1 MKPNDDDA
9 PRPEDMDADGVDPT
23 ETPEEVDEIDSMAT
37 MDSSIQQRPSS
48 SQNNDASD
56 GDEIDSRA
64 TMASGIH
71 KRPQATPSHDLG
83 EPELPATFTGEE
95 VDEDD
100 LSTIG
105 AEYGNPFEDLG
116 ELPRNA
122 PTEIAGFV
130 VKGLIAQGGMGAVY
144 LAMQRRPRRPVA
156 IKVIKPGVASPMAL
170 KRFEFEAQML
180 ARLTHPGIAQIYEA
194 GTFDQG
200 DGLAPFFAMEYV
212 PNARLLDEYA
222 KEHKLDARAKVKL
235 MIVVC
240 EAVGS
245 GHAKGIIHR
254 DLKPGNILVSSA
266 GHPKIIDFG
275 VARSTDSDQRVTMQ
289 TEVHAIVG
297 TLQYMAPEQCAG
309 DVLDLDTS
317 ADVYA
322 LGVALYELLTGQLPY
337 EVSGG
342 IATAIKMV
350 TEARP
355 DPISTFDKSFR
366 GDLEI
371 IVSKAMA
378 KDRSDRY
385 RTASELGDD
394 LRRWIH
400 DEPIMAQSPTM
411 VTSLKR
417 IVRRNKGLAIGIV
430 AMVAVLGLAITGG
443 VLALVNRNLVLATQN
458 ELLEEQSEKRAMVGD
473 LITFFMRDSFD
484 VIATLANSQEA
495 RESLVVVSLQYIEK
509 LRDQAGGD
517 PSLQRMLAEGLQQA
531 GINEWSLQSD
541 NRGNPEE
548 AIANWEESL
557 GIADALLEVEPDDTK
572 ALILAIRVRSLL
584 ENGYRRTGRQDDRLR
599 VLGEAELMVERLPS
613 VTTDPDQGRLAMGLL
628 LDRSRLIPTEG
639 NPEEDPAVKRML
651 AFIDHLQEA
660 FPESEAIQRDATL
673 AWARVAYA
681 WNVRRDHERA
691 LGWYK
696 RVLAVREDT
705 LDTLGPMNTR
715 YRDVMN
721 AMRYVAQQL
730 ALLDRLDESIESYQR
745 ILPLART
752 LVVASPNG
760 ARARND
766 LARSLLEHGNV
777 LVIADRSAE
786 AIESL
791 SESQIGWKQAMDRA
805 TESGS
810 QDSLVARSLI
820 QCQLLLTRAYLDTDN
835 PQAARETVDH
845 VRMVLRLVV
854 KQWPQNDVFGGQ
866 QRDADT
872 LHGAVLKELGRLD

>member
-1 MKPNDDDA
+1 MVKPHDDDA
-9 PRPEDMDADGVDPT
+9 PSPKDTDGDGVDPV
-23 ETPEEVDEIDSMAT
+23 ETPDDIDSM
-37 MDSSIQQRPSS
+37 
-48 SQNNDASD
+48 
-56 GDEIDSRA
+56 A

-71 KRPQATPSHDLG
+71 KRPKPTLSSEPT

-100 LSTIG
+100 LSTLG
-105 AEYGNPFEDLG
+105 AEYGDPFQDLG
-116 ELPRNA
+116 ELPRSA

-222 KEHKLDARAKVKL
+222 DEHKLDATAKVKL
-235 MIVVC
+235 MMVVC

-254 DLKPGNILVSSA
+254 DLKPGNILVSST

-289 TEVHAIVG
+289 TDVHAIVG

-322 LGVALYELLTGQLPY
+322 LGVALYEMLTGQLPY

-355 DPISTFDKSFR
+355 DPISTHDKLLG
-366 GDLEI
+366 GDLEV
-371 IVSKAMA
+371 IVAKAMA
-378 KDRSDRY
+378 KDRVDRY

-394 LRRWIH
+394 LRRWLN
-400 DEPIMAQSPTM
+400 DEPIMAQPPTLM
-411 VTSLKR
+411 TSFKR
-417 IVRRNKGLAIGIV
+417 LIRRNKGLTV
-430 AMVAVLGLAITGG
+430 ATVFMAAVLALAITGG
-443 VLALVNRNLVLATQN
+443 VLALVNRNLALETQN

-484 VIATLANSQEA
+484 AIATLANSQEA
-495 RESLVVVSLQYIEK
+495 RESLVVVSLEYLQK
-509 LRDQAGGD
+509 LREQAGDD
-517 PSLQRMLAEGLQQA
+517 PTLQRMLAEGLQQA
-531 GINEWSLQSD
+531 GINEWSLQSG
-541 NRGNPEE
+541 NRGKPED
-548 AIANWEESL
+548 AIAKWEESL
-557 GIADALLEVEPDDTK
+557 EITDSLRVIDPDDTK
-572 ALILAIRVRSLL
+572 ALFLAVRVRSLL
-584 ENGYRRTGRQDDRLR
+584 ENGYRRTGRNDERLR
-599 VLGEAELMVERLPS
+599 VLEEAEALVEQLPAI
-613 VTTDPDQGRLAMGLL
+613 TTNPDQGRLVMGLL
-628 LDRSRLIPTEG
+628 LDRSRLIPREG

-651 AFIDHLQEA
+651 TFIEQLQQA
-660 FPESEAIQRDATL
+660 FPDTEAMQRDAAL

-681 WNVRRDHERA
+681 WNVVGDHERS
-691 LGWYK
+691 LGWYERSLK
-696 RVLAVREDT
+696 ARQEI
-705 LDTLGPMNTR
+705 LDTLGPTNTR
-715 YRDVMN
+715 NRDVMN
-721 AMRYVAQQL
+721 ARRYVAQQL
-730 ALLDRLDESIESYQR
+730 ALLERIDDSIGAYRR

-752 LVVASPNG
+752 LVADNPTD
-760 ARARND
+760 ARSRND
-766 LARSLLEHGNV
+766 LARSLLEHGRI
-777 LVIADRSAE
+777 LLIAEQPAD
-786 AIESL
+786 AIEPL
-791 SESQIGWKQAMDRA
+791 REAAAGWKQAMERSSE
-805 TESGS
+805 ESGH
-810 QDSLVARSLI
+810 DHVVTRSLI
-820 QCQLLLTRAYLDTDN
+820 DSNLFLGQALLVSED
-835 PQAARETVDH
+835 PEAARVVHGELASL
-845 VRMVLRLVV
+845 LREIRGT
-854 KQWPQNDVFGGQ
+854 WPDNDTFASQ
-866 QRDADT
+866 TRDAEI
-872 LHGAVLKELGRLD
+872 LHEAILKELGRLD